1 MLLVLNTKKQL
12 NYSHEHPPR
21 PPLPTAR
28 NLPNH
33 VSGNHISAC
42 TELEEVVFTTTDTRH
57 NGAEE
62 TVALD
67 WHEPGVVIVLDSE
80 IYVALV
86 IVVFLSLR
94 LLWSA
99 EHDNADGD
107 IASDGVTLQRAE
119 RRVKVRTRSHE
130 DPIVV
135 LTCR

>member
-1 MLLVLNTKKQL
+1 MLHDEIREL
-12 NYSHEHPPR
+12 R
-21 PPLPTAR
+21 DRMAR
-28 NLPNH
+28 DM
-33 VSGNHISAC
+33 G
-42 TELEEVVFTTTDTRH
+42 
-57 NGAEE
+57 E
-62 TVALD
+62 TNVTYVEAPDAVHDYCSLD
-67 WHEPGVVIVLDSE
+67 WHEPGVVIVLGSE

-86 IVVFLSLR
+86 IVVFLSFR